1 MKQVNALEIILDK
14 SMSPLKV
21 LSESFCGVV
30 ERYFN
35 LINMSSHRYNHTGL
49 QVVCDTQ

>member
-21 LSESFCGVV
+21 LSESFCVFLFWLNRDV
-30 ERYFN
+30 CFYSII
-35 LINMSSHRYNHTGL
+35 INKYI
-49 QVVCDTQ
+49 